1 MADENHRI
9 GSERVGRRARVLAWT
24 AIVALTWLATPGG
37 VLAHGGDAAGT
48 TPSDDSKAAFEDM
61 RGRGV
66 TSGEHPGAA
75 LYEVHCARCH
85 SKRVA
90 RAPDRSFL
98 EMMPGDRIL
107 AALND
112 GVMRQMA
119 AAMTPEQRA
128 QVAEYLGGSLDAAP
142 EFAPLTC
149 VPGASP
155 FDFDRPPPMAG
166 WGMGLDNRRHVPADV
181 AGLSVDDVAQ
191 LELKWA
197 FAVPGANRVR
207 SQPGVAGGGLYFGA
221 PDGTVY
227 ALDAKTGC
235 VRWTFRAGA
244 EVRTGVTI
252 SPWVAGETPERHPVG
267 YFADLVAWVY
277 AVDLVTGELKWK
289 VKVDEHPTATTTA
302 QPQLVDGVLY
312 QPVSSLEEAAAA
324 DPAYECCTFRGSV
337 VALDARTGE
346 TIWKRYTIPAPPSP
360 YERDGY
366 PGRTFYGPSGAPVW
380 NTPTI
385 DLEAGRMYVATGD
398 NYSSPADRNSD
409 AVIAFDLPAGERA
422 WTSQATADDAWT
434 VACMGFIDDKG
445 NCPVEKGPDVDFASP
460 PALVDLPGGR
470 YLVAGQKSGVALGM
484 DADTGEIL
492 WRRKVGR
499 GGNQG
504 GINFG
509 MAVDGADGQEQDRPL
524 RQVVAAERRGPARLP
539 RHHRGRRIEPHAFVQ
554 RGLDQ
559 RKVPGPDRGG
569 RAHRERRPRLVG
581 QSPLQVRLA
590 RQAVER
596 PGQSVGRGLVPRG
609 EKRQKHVD
617 EVAVVQPLSGLGVV
631 GIHDRLREVVARR
644 AVAAPFDEVE
654 DEAPC
659 VVHGRVHPGL
669 AGPGQRGRQAERRVG
684 DDPRHRVEVV
694 RGRPDQPVDVD
705 LVASGE
711 ERAADHLQGHVRH
724 RGAYVD
730 GGGRSGPCLRQ
741 RRERLGDR
749 GPIGGERALRE
760 GRGGEPSLPAPVRR
774 LGDQEAVAEHRAEQP
789 LVDGRLR
796 KGLVTGDQNA
806 LDELRV
812 ADERKRPRPD
822 PPDVNRSRI
831 GLRRDRADRI
841 GRDLPEESDGR
852 QGAFRR
858 TDPGRPVR
866 RRHPRGGVVREGC
879 GPVQHGRQVT
889 IRKGSCR

>member
-9 GSERVGRRARVLAWT
+9 GSERVVRRARVLAWT
-24 AIVALTWLATPGG
+24 AIVALTWLAAPGG

-128 QVAEYLGGSLDAAP
+128 QVAEYLGGSLDASP
-142 EFAPLTC
+142 EFPPLTC
-149 VPGASP
+149 APGASP

-181 AGLSVDDVAQ
+181 AGLSVADVAQ

-337 VALDARTGE
+337 VALDARTGK

-409 AVIAFDLPAGERA
+409 AVIAFDLPSGERA
-422 WTSQATADDAWT
+422 WTSQATAGDAWT

-509 MAVDGADGQEQDRPL
+509 MAVDGDRLLVPVADFDDGELPIEEARPGL
-524 RQVVAAERRGPARLP
+524 Y
-539 RHHRGRRIEPHAFVQ
+539 
-554 RGLDQ
+554 GLD
-559 RKVPGPDRGG
+559 VATG
-569 RAHRERRPRLVG
+569 
-581 QSPLQVRLA
+581 
-590 RQAVER
+590 AVQWST
-596 PGQSVGRGLVPRG
+596 PADDVCGPRG
-609 EKRQKHVD
+609 EDCDPGISQAITAID
-617 EVAVVQPLSGLGVV
+617 GAV
-631 GIHDRLREVVARR
+631 
-644 AVAAPFDEVE
+644 F
-654 DEAPC
+654 
-659 VVHGRVHPGL
+659 
-669 AGPGQRGRQAERRVG
+669 AG
-684 DDPRHRVEVV
+684 
-694 RGRPDQPVDVD
+694 
-705 LVASGE
+705 
-711 ERAADHLQGHVRH
+711 HL
-724 RGAYVD
+724 
-730 GGGRSGPCLRQ
+730 
-741 RRERLGDR
+741 
-749 GPIGGERALRE
+749 
-760 GRGGEPSLPAPVRR
+760 
-774 LGDQEAVAEHRAEQP
+774 
-789 LVDGRLR
+789 DGRLR
-796 KGLVTGDQNA
+796 AYDTTTGKVMWEFDTWREFDTLSGETA
-806 LDELRV
+806 
-812 ADERKRPRPD
+812 
-822 PPDVNRSRI
+822 
-831 GLRRDRADRI
+831 
-841 GRDLPEESDGR
+841 
-852 QGAFRR
+852 
-858 TDPGRPVR
+858 
-866 RRHPRGGVVREGC
+866 RGGSFSGGS
-879 GPVQHGRQVT
+879 GPVIVDGMVYASSGYGIYFHMPGNVVLAFGLPD
-889 IRKGSCR
+889 GSEGNDEATR